1 MERITPF
8 GQELIFAT
16 SDKAESKRLTLLIKN
31 NKVRKIATRVY
42 TTNMDDEPEVIV
54 RRNLFTI
61 LGRLYPK
68 AVISHRSAFE
78 FKPTPSGHIFLT
90 YIYTRKVSLPGIT
103 VHLMEGMGGM
113 PEDTPFIEGL
123 YLSRPER
130 AFLENMQTVKRSG
143 DAAKVLPQTVIEEKL
158 EAIARTNGESALNEL
173 RDKARPLSEILGMQS
188 EFERLNNLIGA
199 LLSTRPSSLLKSPL
213 AMSRAFGKPY
223 DPNRLE
229 LFETLHNVLA
239 SSVFSN
245 MPDPCIT
252 TTQYRN
258 FAFFESYFSNYIEGT
273 EFEVEDALR
282 IVETNTPME
291 ARGEESHDV
300 LGTYYLVGNRE
311 EMMRIPKSADD
322 LYDILQSR
330 HRILLSARQ
339 SKMPGMFKMQNN
351 RAGNTHFVDYTLVR
365 GTLAKG
371 FEYYNALR
379 HPFARALFMMF
390 MVSETHPFMDGN
402 GRISR
407 VMLNAELTHGGQTKI
422 IIPTVF
428 RNDYLSALRRLSRKG
443 DPSVLIK
450 SMQRLQR
457 FCATLVN
464 DDIEQLLAT
473 LRAAN
478 AFEDPEEHIL
488 KFKG

>member
-1 MERITPF
+1 MEKITPF

-16 SDKAESKRLTLLIKN
+16 SDKASSKRLTLLIKN

-42 TTNMDDEPEVIV
+42 TTNMDDDAAVIV

-78 FKPTPSGHIFLT
+78 FKPTPAGHIFLT
-90 YIYTRKVSLPGIT
+90 YNYTRKVSLPGLT
-103 VHLMEGMGGM
+103 VHLMEGHGGL

-130 AFLENMQTVKRSG
+130 AFLENMQVVRRSG
-143 DAAKVLPQTVIEEKL
+143 DASKVLPQTMIEEKL
-158 EAIARTNGESALNEL
+158 ETIARTNGEEALNEL
-173 RDKARPLSEILGMQS
+173 RDKARSLSVVLGMQD

-199 LLSTRPSSLLKSPL
+199 LLSTRPSAVLKSPL
-213 AMSRAFGKPY
+213 ALSRAYGKPF
-223 DPNRLE
+223 DPKRIE
-229 LFETLHNVLA
+229 LFEILYEALA
-239 SSVFSN
+239 SSVFPTY
-245 MPDPCIT
+245 PDGCIT
-252 TTQYRN
+252 PTQYRN

-273 EFEVEDALR
+273 EFEIEDALH
-282 IVETNTPME
+282 IIETNTPME

-300 LGTYYLVGNRE
+300 LGTFYLVSNRN
-311 EMMRIPKSADD
+311 EMSKIPQTADD
-322 LYDILQSR
+322 LCDILRAR

-351 RAGNTHFVDYTLVR
+351 RAGNTHFVDFTLVR
-365 GTLAKG
+365 GTLDKG
-371 FEYYNALR
+371 FEYYNALI

-407 VMLNAELTHGGQTKI
+407 VMMNAELTHGGQTKI

-428 RNDYLSALRRLSRKG
+428 RNDYITALRKLSRQD

-450 SMQRLQR
+450 AMQRLQR
-457 FCATLVN
+457 FCATLVSE
-464 DDIEQLLAT
+464 DINELLTT
-473 LRAAN
+473 LKNAD
-478 AFEDPEEHIL
+478 AFEDSEEHIL
-488 KFKG
+488 KFFG